1 MTSFITIAMLFYVA
15 AFLLYTVRIVRGPTV
30 SDMIIAVDA
39 LSYDLA
45 AFLVVLSI
53 LFKSPIMI
61 PSALVLGA
69 LGIRSRYIRSQVP
82 RAREIGE

>member
-30 SDMIIAVDA
+30 SDMIITIDA

-69 LGIRSRYIRSQVP
+69 LGIHSRYMRSQVP